1 MPVASKKSVVSQ
13 KKRPLLAGVALPQG
27 LAKRLGNVVRARRMQ
42 LGYTQEAFS
51 EHCGFFRT
59 YMSRIETG
67 QANMTLSAL
76 EVIAVALNLK
86 TSELLALAEAER

>member
-1 MPVASKKSVVSQ
+1 MSVASKKSVVSKNQ
-13 KKRPLLAGVALPQG
+13 RPSNADVALPQG
-27 LAKRLGNVVRARRMQ
+27 LAKRLGNVVRVQRAQ
-42 LGYTQEAFS
+42 LGYTQEVFS
-51 EHCGFFRT
+51 ENCGFFRT

-76 EVIAVALNLK
+76 EVIAVGLKLK

>member
-1 MPVASKKSVVSQ
+1 MSVASKKSVVS
-13 KKRPLLAGVALPQG
+13 KKERPRNVGAVLPQG
-27 LAKRLGNVVRARRMQ
+27 LAKRLGNVVRARRAQ
-42 LGYTQEAFS
+42 LGYTQEVFS
-51 EHCGFFRT
+51 ENCGFFRT

-76 EVIAVALNLK
+76 EVIAVGLKLK

>member
-1 MPVASKKSVVSQ
+1 MAVATKKSVVSQ
-13 KKRPLLAGVALPQG
+13 NEVPRITGAVSPQG
-27 LAKRLGNVVRARRMQ
+27 LAKRLGNVIRVKRAQ
-42 LGYTQEAFS
+42 LGYTQEVFS

-76 EVIAVALNLK
+76 EVIAVGLNLK
-86 TSELLALAEAER
+86 TSELLALAEGEC